1 MATRWDLLGALQTPR
16 IKLRYHAMHHH
27 LRELDADKTN
37 HGQSQASGKTPSSCC
52 WEWKRQYEG
61 GNVNGNRI
69 GWQAPS
75 DSTVTKDE
83 STHHTVRYYVLEPPV
98 EPMVESM
105 QATMC
110 RCQHVLTAHL
120 VTWSLRRA
128 KVTGSPHTAAV
139 LTITIAFLGRE
150 HVRHCFQCSPLD
162 LGDVR
167 QLKQL
172 ARQVAQ
178 EAVSTTCRRS
188 LSDLAPSQVKYAFF
202 TTSPINWHLSSDD
215 QGIQIYSGVD
225 NTAPPNVSTW
235 MSVSTLQA
243 SLDDVARM
251 SYCESTAEYKQFI
264 DASGSIFTEGARLY
278 NIERPTHDNPHDF
291 IGVNWLKQTSKL
303 NGMGIKPRDF
313 CVVEIHQDTKI
324 QGTRAWVRAMRSIKL
339 REEPY
344 WMNSPGVIRG
354 EIYRFG
360 AVFVETNQ
368 PNLLQVFHLTQINPK
383 GRVNDLIVK
392 FHASRYINSMAKKLS
407 GMLRSYRL
415 SCSGFKNE
423 CDLVPKASRQRC
435 GLCNKAFNLLL
446 PKARCRKCGE
456 VVCWGCSKVWLVRDC
471 GIPTKRRVCTACCV
485 NVASDIISSTAL
497 STPEEEKKLFIV
509 DDDDGE
515 DESVDDVGSDV
526 GESLVCAPQHSS
538 SRHVYRPD
546 AAKLLKAYS

>member
-1 MATRWDLLGALQTPR
+1 M
-16 IKLRYHAMHHH
+16 
-27 LRELDADKTN
+27 
-37 HGQSQASGKTPSSCC
+37 
-52 WEWKRQYEG
+52 
-61 GNVNGNRI
+61 
-69 GWQAPS
+69 
-75 DSTVTKDE
+75 E
-83 STHHTVRYYVLEPPV
+83 ST
-98 EPMVESM
+98 
-105 QATMC
+105 
-110 RCQHVLTAHL
+110 
-120 VTWSLRRA
+120 
-128 KVTGSPHTAAV
+128 G
-139 LTITIAFLGRE
+139 
-150 HVRHCFQCSPLD
+150 FQCSPLD
-162 LGDVR
+162 LDDVR

-178 EAVSTTCRRS
+178 EA
-188 LSDLAPSQVKYAFF
+188 VKYAFF

-264 DASGSIFTEGARLY
+264 DASGSIFTDGARLY

-392 FHASRYINSMAKKLS
+392 FHASRYISSMAKKLS